1 MSDLKHKYTI
11 RLNNNVLQVRILKN
25 FEKQRYIW
33 EATRHCNAEYELHI
47 VLKGRIPVE
56 VEDNHLLL
64 EVRQGILIPP
74 GQYHAPLSPSGE
86 FERFPIGFS
95 VLEGDLADVLHKEI
109 SNYRIFN
116 ITTDI
121 LQECLAIYREF
132 NICSLFR
139 DVKMTALLTS
149 LMISV
154 LQNLNLNPTDTT
166 ALSITEL
173 ERIDIIDDFFA
184 SQLRE
189 RLGAE
194 QLAKK
199 LHVSERQL
207 NRVIYQLYG
216 MTFQEKMMRTKM
228 DRSAWLLRTTNKK
241 IGEIAELVG
250 YSSEA
255 AFYQAF
261 RKYFQTTPQKYRN
274 LKSLNA

>member
-25 FEKQRYIW
+25 FEKQRYVW

-47 VLKGRIPVE
+47 VLKGCIPVD
-56 VEDNHLLL
+56 VEENHLLL
-64 EVRQGILIPP
+64 EVRQGLLILP
-74 GQYHAPLSPSGE
+74 GQYHSTTNPSGE

-95 VLEGDLADVLHKEI
+95 VLEGDLADVLQKEI
-109 SNYRIFN
+109 SGYKTFN
-116 ITTDI
+116 ITTEM

-139 DVKMTALLTS
+139 DEKITALLTS

-154 LQNLNLNPTDTT
+154 LQNLNLSSADARTR
-166 ALSITEL
+166 SITRL
-173 ERIDIIDDFFA
+173 ERIDIIDEFFA
-184 SQLRE
+184 SQLQE

-194 QLAKK
+194 QLAKE
-199 LHVSERQL
+199 LHISERQL

-216 MTFQEKMMRTKM
+216 MTFQEKMLRTKM

-261 RKYFQTTPQKYRN
+261 RKSFQTTPQKYRN
-274 LKSLNA
+274 LKSLNV